1 MAGRDTMTGDGN
13 GEHDRARRFR
23 DAALP
28 YLDDVYSLA
37 RYLMRNPADA
47 EDAAQE
53 CYVRALRH
61 FDSYRGPEMKPW
73 LLTILRNVCN
83 AEFAR
88 RRKQETPTDFPD
100 HESAAEE
107 LPIWQEPTSSPETTM
122 VRRQDGDTIR
132 RLVAALPQPFREA
145 IVLREINDLSYHEIA
160 EVAGVPVGTVMSRLA
175 RARSMLRA
183 AWNGAEGAIP

>member
-1 MAGRDTMTGDGN
+1 MTGEGN
-13 GEHDRARRFR
+13 GERDRARRFR

-88 RRKQETPTDFPD
+88 RRKQETPTDFSEP
-100 HESAAEE
+100 ETAAEE

-122 VRRQDGDTIR
+122 VRRQGGGNGPP
-132 RLVAALPQPFREA
+132 LGAAPSP
-145 IVLREINDLSYHEIA
+145 
-160 EVAGVPVGTVMSRLA
+160 PA
-175 RARSMLRA
+175 RQ
-183 AWNGAEGAIP
+183 G

>member
-1 MAGRDTMTGDGN
+1 MTGEGN

-88 RRKQETPTDFPD
+88 RRKQETPTDFSG
-100 HESAAEE
+100 HETAAEE

-122 VRRQDGDTIR
+122 VRRQDRDTIR

-175 RARSMLRA
+175 RARSMLRT
-183 AWNGAEGAIP
+183 AWNGAEGATP

>member
-13 GEHDRARRFR
+13 GERDRARRFR

-88 RRKQETPTDFPD
+88 RRKQETPTDFSE
-100 HESAAEE
+100 HETAADE

-122 VRRQDGDTIR
+122 VRQQDSDTIR

-183 AWNGAEGAIP
+183 AWNGAEGAMP

>member
-1 MAGRDTMTGDGN
+1 MAGRDTMTGEGN
-13 GEHDRARRFR
+13 GERDRARRFR

-88 RRKQETPTDFPD
+88 RRKQETPTDF
-100 HESAAEE
+100 SAK
-107 LPIWQEPTSSPETTM
+107 P
-122 VRRQDGDTIR
+122 
-132 RLVAALPQPFREA
+132 
-145 IVLREINDLSYHEIA
+145 
-160 EVAGVPVGTVMSRLA
+160 
-175 RARSMLRA
+175 A
-183 AWNGAEGAIP
+183 AWPSCGIRASCRFMKRASPTANHT